1 MEDAYEDAPAK
12 AIDALVKDLRPLV
25 EADEGPQLEALL
37 DLPEAKQLIAAWG
50 VKNDVAALARGGK
63 VAIWL
68 VGAMR
73 RRGLGASEDGEDGD
87 DTG

>member
-1 MEDAYEDAPAK
+1 MEDAYEGAPAK

-25 EADEGPQLEALL
+25 EADEGLQLEALL

-63 VAIWL
+63 VASWL

-73 RRGLGASEDGEDGD
+73 RRGLAAAEDGAGD